1 MGSKIIADP
10 AYSESAMKI
19 VFTDLDGT
27 LLDARTYS
35 FDAALPALDLLRSKK
50 IPLVICTSKT
60 RAEVELWR
68 TRLGIEHPFI
78 VENGGAVFI
87 PKGYFPFRVP
97 NSCQRDGYTVLEFG
111 APYRDL
117 VAELKAAARESGCD
131 VLGFSDMSVAELA
144 VRSLL
149 PVQQAELAKRREY
162 DEAFEVLSSGTYR
175 LLEAIE
181 RRGRKWT
188 RGDRF
193 YHITGNND
201 KAMAVAGLSALLRKA
216 HGEITTIGLGD
227 GWNDVGLLASVDVPV
242 LVRSRFDAAIKRAEP
257 RCIVTSAPGP
267 HGWNHAMLE
276 LLAA

>member
-1 MGSKIIADP
+1 
-10 AYSESAMKI
+10 MKI

-27 LLDARTYS
+27 LLDTRTYS
-35 FDAALPALDLLRSKK
+35 YDAAQPALDLLRRKN

-68 TRLGIEHPFI
+68 TRLGIHHPFI
-78 VENGGAVFI
+78 VENGAAVYL
-87 PKGYFPFRVP
+87 PKDYFPFRIP
-97 NSCQRDGYTVLEFG
+97 NVRQRDGYTVIEYG
-111 APYRDL
+111 APYPEL
-117 VAELKAAARESGCD
+117 VADLKAASRESGCD
-131 VLGFSDMSVAELA
+131 VLGFNDMSVAELA
-144 VRSLL
+144 LRSLL
-149 PVQQAELAKRREY
+149 PVHQAELAKRREY

-201 KAMAVAGLSALLRKA
+201 KAVAVSALSALYRKA
-216 HGEITTIGLGD
+216 LGDVQTIGVGD
-227 GWNDVGLLASVDVPV
+227 GWNDVGFLASVDIPV
-242 LVRSRFDAAIKRAEP
+242 LVRSRYDAAIKRAEP
-257 RCIVTSAPGP
+257 RCRVTEAPGP